1 MLLCYVFKLNATDIH
16 LLYKSLVVLPQDKQ
30 EEISPVE
37 ETSKAKSDEPDAL
50 SQKLVEKEIETP
62 ESTSQIEET
71 NTLET
76 TPINIAQESKGT
88 YKVESQPF
96 VLFTSETNKS
106 KYLAEGSN
114 FSKAINALKITQLA
128 KYITSDSSVLK
139 TLSSYDCIWCM
150 GIDLSTEKKILAL
163 QHNNIL
169 ISPDIESLA
178 TVDEK
183 KRMFSALKE
192 FIIPNIGLFAKI

>member
-1 MLLCYVFKLNATDIH
+1 VFKLDATDIH

-30 EEISPVE
+30 DEISPVE

-50 SQKLVEKEIETP
+50 TQKLVGKEIETP
-62 ESTSQIEET
+62 KRISKIEET
-71 NTLET
+71 NTQET
-76 TPINIAQESKGT
+76 TPTSIAQEPKGT

-106 KYLAEGSN
+106 KYLAEDSN

-178 TVDEK
+178 TVNEK